1 MNNKQ
6 LHRIPNDGVV
16 GGVAAGMADYFGI
29 DKALMRV
36 IFVALFIFGHGF
48 PMFLIYIIL
57 WVALPTGDK
66 SVDGANAAP
75 LFPASGAGTRNL
87 DWLGYGLL
95 MVGGLMLFDKMFYWI
110 RFERY
115 IPAMLFIGLGLF
127 FIFKQSQ
134 KNGPNDTETYTAP
147 GTAPAPEETNK
158 TDESSITTTR
168 TTIDSVPDLPSTE
181 SNPSVPDNDSEKT
194 QPDSNNN

>member
-127 FIFKQSQ
+127 FIFKQRQ
-134 KNGPNDTETYTAP
+134 KNGPNDTETYTA
-147 GTAPAPEETNK
+147 
-158 TDESSITTTR
+158 SSITTTR

>member
-1 MNNKQ
+1 
-6 LHRIPNDGVV
+6 
-16 GGVAAGMADYFGI
+16 MADYFGI

-36 IFVALFIFGHGF
+36 LFVALFIFGHGF

-57 WVALPTGDK
+57 WIALPTGDK

-75 LFPASGAGTRNL
+75 LFSGSSSGTRNL

-110 RFERY
+110 HFERY
-115 IPAMLFIGLGLF
+115 VPAMLFIGLGLF
-127 FIFKQSQ
+127 FIFKQNQ
-134 KNGPNDTETYTAP
+134 KNGTNDTETYTAP
-147 GTAPAPEETNK
+147 STTPEETNK
-158 TDESSITTTR
+158 TDESSITTTH

-181 SNPSVPDNDSEKT
+181 SKPENDSEKT